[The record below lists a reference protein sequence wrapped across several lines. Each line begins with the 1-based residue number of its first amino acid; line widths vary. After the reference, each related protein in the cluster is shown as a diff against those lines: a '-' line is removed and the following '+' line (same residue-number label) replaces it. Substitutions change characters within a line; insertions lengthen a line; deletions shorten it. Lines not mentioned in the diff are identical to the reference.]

1 MKLKYAQVIG
11 LNTDQK
17 AAQTIFNSQD
27 EENAFLAILQL
38 GCDDAFTRGRQTLIE
53 AADFY
58 FDFDG
63 SPAQKLVATFEET
76 QKKFQDA
83 ESQLLLAAISGKV
96 LYLIAQGEVAAF
108 LKREGKISDLLSLGS
123 PKQLISGFLNEMDKV
138 LLSTKSF
145 SLELGEDLSKS
156 LDTTPEEFEQ
166 DLSDKV
172 GTLDS
177 ASGEMAALLIE
188 TQKTESSEGVGLAT
202 EDQSTAQ
209 VSEDEIP
216 EAEVSTKAPRSWPS
230 IKLATII
237 LSKIFQKFP
246 SSGRSRLVLAV
257 ILIVIIGAG
266 IGLKF
271 IKDSNAK
278 QETVFKN
285 ALTEAENNLNTAKS
299 LQSLNPSEARAKLES
314 AKSNL
319 NKATAIKPKDSRA
332 QKLKEQIESESDSI
346 LQQFQTQNFP
356 EFLDLNLIK
365 KDFQATNLTLSGGNL
380 LLLDPIQ
387 KSLVSINLDKKS
399 NQIIAGTDQIGEGLK
414 AALSDSLA
422 FVYSKDKGV
431 LKIDITN
438 QKVTTVAKPDENWGQ
453 VITLMPFSSNVYLLD
468 SSKNKI
474 WKYVPTAG
482 GYSEKREYLTSG
494 TEVDLSKAVAM
505 QIDSA
510 IYALTSDGQ
519 ILKFLRG
526 AKDNFTYEGL
536 DKGVKDPKSFFVSS
550 DSENLYVLDSGNQRL
565 LILTKTGSY
574 KGQIEGEK
582 FGSATDLVVDEK
594 GKKVYLLEGSKI
606 YSVDLK

>member
-1 MKLKYAQVIG
+1 M
-11 LNTDQK
+11 
-17 AAQTIFNSQD
+17 
-27 EENAFLAILQL
+27 
-38 GCDDAFTRGRQTLIE
+38 
-53 AADFY
+53 
-58 FDFDG
+58 
-63 SPAQKLVATFEET
+63 
-76 QKKFQDA
+76 
-83 ESQLLLAAISGKV
+83 
-96 LYLIAQGEVAAF
+96 
-108 LKREGKISDLLSLGS
+108 
-123 PKQLISGFLNEMDKV
+123 
-138 LLSTKSF
+138 
-145 SLELGEDLSKS
+145 
-156 LDTTPEEFEQ
+156 
-166 DLSDKV
+166 
-172 GTLDS
+172 
-177 ASGEMAALLIE
+177 
-188 TQKTESSEGVGLAT
+188 
-202 EDQSTAQ
+202 
-209 VSEDEIP
+209 
-216 EAEVSTKAPRSWPS
+216 
-230 IKLATII
+230 
-237 LSKIFQKFP
+237 
-246 SSGRSRLVLAV
+246 
-257 ILIVIIGAG
+257 
-266 IGLKF
+266 
-271 IKDSNAK
+271 
-278 QETVFKN
+278 
-285 ALTEAENNLNTAKS
+285 
-299 LQSLNPSEARAKLES
+299 
-314 AKSNL
+314 
-319 NKATAIKPKDSRA
+319 
-332 QKLKEQIESESDSI
+332 
-346 LQQFQTQNFP
+346 
-356 EFLDLNLIK
+356 
-365 KDFQATNLTLSGGNL
+365 
-380 LLLDPIQ
+380 LLDPIQ